1 MALEITFRDLLRQL
15 NKLNES
21 LEPLRCLLPE
31 DPLNLEV
38 ALVQHLRE
46 SVEGAS
52 GWIEDCLA
60 QVEAALEGLNRCDLN
75 GTKRALTGC
84 QASFDETE
92 KTFSGELLS
101 YDKLREIVSLGARRK
116 DVWLIWSQSVK
127 RDLEVCRYE
136 LNLTR
141 KALTACWQE
150 LADQAVTTNVAVRAS
165 SLGTRLPM
173 RTPSPGE
180 LDIKGAT

>member
-1 MALEITFRDLLRQL
+1 MAMENTFRDLLRQL
-15 NKLNES
+15 KKLNDS

-31 DPLNLEV
+31 DPMNVEL

-60 QVEAALEGLNRCDLN
+60 QVQAAQDGLNTCDLN
-75 GTKRALTGC
+75 RTKRALAGC
-84 QASFDETE
+84 QASFDEAE
-92 KTFSGELLS
+92 RTFSAELLS
-101 YDKLREIVSLGARRK
+101 YDKLREVVSLGARRK

-127 RDLEVCRYE
+127 RDLEVCGYE
-136 LNLTR
+136 LDLTR

-150 LADQAVTTNVAVRAS
+150 LAEQAVTTNVAVRANS
-165 SLGTRLPM
+165 AGTQITM
-173 RTPSPGE
+173 RTPQFGE
-180 LDIKGAT
+180 LDIEGVT